1 MVLLAKPLTIV
12 IKVDLSTI
20 TNPNGG
26 GGGCPPLMFLKDS
39 YVAAQ
44 MCHDI
49 TSYSCYYVL
58 V

>member
-20 TNPNGG
+20 INPKVS
-26 GGGCPPLMFLKDS
+26 GGGCPPLIFLKGS

-49 TSYSCYYVL
+49 ISYNCYYVF